1 MPGMGSPTVRRRE
14 FGVRVRALRN
24 KRGWTVDYV
33 ASRLLCSPSKVSR
46 LETGHRGASARD
58 VRDLCTLYEV
68 GEAELELLTELAQRG
83 KERAWWL
90 PLNLPYSTYVG
101 LEAEAALIRDYGVG
115 MVPGLLQTAD
125 YARAV
130 VQAAGWAPPRVD
142 QWVKGR
148 MARQRILAEPGG
160 PRFEAM
166 IDESVLHRVVD
177 SPAVMAAQL
186 ARLLEA
192 SEQDRIG
199 LQVIPYDAGALPAV
213 NKFIILSF
221 AAATVPDV
229 VMIEGL
235 TAELFVEN
243 ADDVKVYVSTF
254 RALSE
259 LAATAERSRAMIASI
274 IAAYRSRSD

>member
-1 MPGMGSPTVRRRE
+1 MPGTGSPTVRRRE

-24 KRGWTVDYV
+24 QRGWTVEYV
-33 ASRLLCSPSKVSR
+33 ANRLLCSSSKVSR
-46 LETGHRGASARD
+46 LETGHRGASVRD
-58 VRDLCTLYEV
+58 VRDLCDLYEV
-68 GEAELELLTELAQRG
+68 GEEQRELLTVLAQQG

-130 VQAAGWAPPRVD
+130 VQAAGWAPSRVD

-148 MARQRILAEPGG
+148 MARQRILTEPGG

-166 IDESVLHRVVD
+166 IDESVLHRVVG
-177 SPAVMAAQL
+177 SPAVMAGQL
-186 ARLLEA
+186 TRLLQA
-192 SEQDRIG
+192 SEKDRIC
-199 LQVIPYDAGALPAV
+199 LRVIPYGAGALPAV

-221 AAATVPDV
+221 AAATVPEV

-243 ADDVKVYVSTF
+243 AEDVEVYVSTF

-259 LAATAERSRAMIASI
+259 LAASAERSRAMIASVI
-274 IAAYRSRSD
+274 EAYRSGSG

>member
-1 MPGMGSPTVRRRE
+1 MGSPTVRRRE

-101 LEAEAALIRDYGVG
+101 LEADAALIRDYGVG

-166 IDESVLHRVVD
+166 IDESVLHRVVG

>member
-1 MPGMGSPTVRRRE
+1 MPGTRSPTVRRRE

-24 KRGWTVDYV
+24 QRGWTVEYV

-58 VRDLCTLYEV
+58 VRDLCDLYDV
-68 GEAELELLTELAQRG
+68 GTDERELLTELAEQG

-101 LEAEAALIRDYGVG
+101 LEAEAVLIRDYGVG
-115 MVPGLLQTAD
+115 VVPGLLQTAD

-130 VQAAGWAPPRVD
+130 VQAAGWVPARVD
-142 QWVKGR
+142 QWVRGR

-166 IDESVLHRVVD
+166 IDESVLHRVVG
-177 SPAVMAAQL
+177 SPAVMAGQL
-186 ARLLEA
+186 TRLLEA
-192 SEQDRIG
+192 LDQERIS
-199 LQVIPYDAGALPAV
+199 LRVIPYDAGALPAL

-221 AAATVPDV
+221 ATARVPDV

-235 TAELFVEN
+235 TAELFVED
-243 ADDVKVYVSTF
+243 ADDVEVYVSTF

-259 LAATAERSRAMIASI
+259 LASTADRSRAMIASVI
-274 IAAYRSRSD
+274 DGYQSSSG

>member
-1 MPGMGSPTVRRRE
+1 MGSPTVRRRE